1 MGGHDGG
8 MSGRWLMWCGG
19 VVAVAAAVGLGVYV
33 AVAGLDEADKLA
45 SVLGALAGL
54 AGLIVAIYG
63 VMLDRQG
70 GGGQPAGGASGDRS
84 ISAGGDISGIAS
96 TGDGATN
103 TQNR

>member
-1 MGGHDGG
+1 
-8 MSGRWLMWCGG
+8 
-19 VVAVAAAVGLGVYV
+19 LGVYV
-33 AVAGLDEADKLA
+33 AVAGLGEADKLA
-45 SVLGALAGL
+45 SVLGALTGL

-63 VMLDRQG
+63 IVLERQG
-70 GGGQPAGGASGDRS
+70 GGGQGGGQPAGGASGDRS